1 MHATRICVYVCT
13 YKLSR
18 NWPGTSR
25 KRAREDDEHR
35 TKANYDALKVPALRE
50 MRRAK
55 KLKQAGLKADLIRR
69 LKQAD
74 HPSEPPDQADQPPEP
89 PDQADQPPEPPD
101 QADQLSDWL
110 SAQDIDDM
118 YAERPRRHNIMK
130 RIMEKA
136 VSRVCNVTGMT
147 YYKISMAKKRHYPGG
162 GLCQLVKYW
171 KPN

>member
-1 MHATRICVYVCT
+1 MQPT
-13 YKLSR
+13 
-18 NWPGTSR
+18 GTSPS
-25 KRAREDDEHR
+25 KQAREDDENR
-35 TKANYDALKVPALRE
+35 TKANYDALTVPALRE
-50 MRRAK
+50 MCRAK

-74 HPSEPPDQADQPPEP
+74 HPSEPPDQADQQPEP
-89 PDQADQPPEPPD
+89 QDQADQP
-101 QADQLSDWL
+101 SDWL

-118 YAERPRRHNIMK
+118 YAERPRRHNTMK

-147 YYKISMAKKRHYPGG
+147 YYKISVAKKRHYPGG